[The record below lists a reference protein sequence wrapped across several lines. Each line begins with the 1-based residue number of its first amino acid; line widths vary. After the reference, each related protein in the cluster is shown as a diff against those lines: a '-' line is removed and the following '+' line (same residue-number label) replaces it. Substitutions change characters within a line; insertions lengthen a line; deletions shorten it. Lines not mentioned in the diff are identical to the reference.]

1 MIFNKKN
8 NRETHRDAMNV
19 ISQENRR
26 LKQENQRLRESLNE
40 LQRYKDEYRRLTE
53 EVNLIKERYSEGIGR
68 FDELKKSYE
77 NELGKLKG
85 GLKWHTNTKNHV
97 R

>member
-1 MIFNKKN
+1 MLFRKN
-8 NRETHRDAMNV
+8 TTNDTLK
-19 ISQENRR
+19 ILSQENRR

-40 LQRYKDEYRRLTE
+40 LQEYKDEYRRMIE
-53 EVNLIKERYSEGIGR
+53 EARLIKERYSEGIGR

-77 NELGKLKG
+77 NELKELKYAND
-85 GLKWHTNTKNHV
+85 W